1 MVTSRR
7 CFIGSMLAFGAAG
20 CRTGLFDSR
29 PNLRF
34 GVVSDIHITT
44 PESTALF
51 EKSLRYFDG
60 RGVDA
65 VMVPGDLADG
75 GNIIS
80 LRLVAK
86 TWQRV
91 FPGNRG
97 SDGRPVIP
105 LFCTGNHDFD
115 GFTYGDMKRD
125 LDANGLGHDTQIN
138 KAPGGMKAVWE
149 EIFGEPYAPVRVRT
163 VKGYDFVSAEWDG
176 FKNLDTWMAE
186 NGKRFKGDRP
196 FFVFQH
202 PPMRGTTSDS
212 FRWADEGHGLK
223 ALTGFPNAVAF
234 TGHAH
239 RPFCDEK
246 SIWQGA
252 FTAIATP
259 SLSYA
264 GFPEGHENGE
274 RDRTGKATNA
284 MPMIPARR
292 DLRGG
297 QGFVVSVWDERIE
310 IERVDLEENGEQD
323 LPPWIFPVSVRAR
336 PYAEEPRAA
345 ASVAP
350 EFPVGSRLVIS
361 TRNTE
366 NAQGRWTIVLHCAFP
381 SAVPAAGTR
390 VFDYE
395 VRAVPTD
402 GSEPCVKRFLSPAY
416 HKLARFEPPRQEF
429 WFSVDELPKAKPYR
443 IEVRAFNCFGKASKP
458 LVSSERP
465 SFGV

>member
-1 MVTSRR
+1 MNTSRR
-7 CFIGSMLAFGAAG
+7 CFIGSMLALGAAG
-20 CRTGLFDSR
+20 CRTALFDTR

-34 GVVSDIHITT
+34 GVVSDIHVTT

-51 EKSLRYFDG
+51 EKSLRYFDR

-75 GNIIS
+75 GNVIS
-80 LRLVAK
+80 LRLVAE
-86 TWQRV
+86 TWRRV

-97 SDGRPVIP
+97 ADGRQVVP
-105 LFCTGNHDFD
+105 LFCTGNHDFE
-115 GFTYGDMKRD
+115 GFDYGDMKKD
-125 LDANGLGHDTQIN
+125 LDANGLGRDTQIV
-138 KAPGGMKAVWE
+138 KAPGGLKAVWE
-149 EIFGEPYAPVRVRT
+149 EVFGEPYAPVRVRS
-163 VKGYDFVSAEWDG
+163 VKGYDFVSAEWEG
-176 FKNLDTWMAE
+176 FRSLDAWMADHGE
-186 NGKRFKGDRP
+186 RFKGRKP

-202 PPMRGTTSDS
+202 PPMHGTTSDS
-212 FRWADEGHGLK
+212 GRWDDEGHGHK
-223 ALTGFPNAVAF
+223 ALSGFPNALAF

-239 RPFCDEK
+239 RPFCDER

-252 FTAIATP
+252 FTAVATP

-264 GFPEGHENGE
+264 GFPEGHENGGRE
-274 RDRTGKATNA
+274 RDGKAKNA

-297 QGFVVSVWDERIE
+297 QGYVVSVWDDQIV

-323 LPPWIFPVSVRAR
+323 LPPWIFPTCEKGR
-336 PYAEEPRAA
+336 PYGLEARAA

-350 EFPVGSRLVIS
+350 EFPVGARLAVS

-381 SAVPAAGTR
+381 SAVPEPGTR

-395 VRAVPTD
+395 IRALPTD
-402 GSEPCVKRFLSPAY
+402 GSKPCVKRFLSPAY
-416 HKLARFEPPRQEF
+416 HKLARFEPSRQEF
-429 WFSVDELPKAKPYR
+429 WFSVDELPQGKPYHV
-443 IEVRAFNCFGKASKP
+443 EVRAYNCYGKASKP
-458 LVSSERP
+458 LVSSIRP
-465 SFGV
+465 GIAG